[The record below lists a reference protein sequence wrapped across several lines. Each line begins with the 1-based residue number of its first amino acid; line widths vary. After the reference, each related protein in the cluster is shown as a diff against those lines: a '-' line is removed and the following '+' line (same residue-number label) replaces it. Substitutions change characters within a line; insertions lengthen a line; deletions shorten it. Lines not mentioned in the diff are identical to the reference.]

1 MWLMR
6 VQNKRKIIPWMLFAL
21 SVTVLTGILPA
32 VRIFLF
38 GYAVQQVISGVNVD
52 QLLMLMAWFAAAT
65 IGEKVMDS
73 LYGVALEGLRIHIG
87 RSAKELYVDRYN
99 EVPYQQLLNRSFS
112 ESAEKAANGLD
123 RGHRILTLGLDV
135 LSAGIMLISLGTAL
149 WFVTKIGC
157 LVMIVTFAFVV
168 FKQYKLGRQMF
179 NVENQLS
186 GQRIRENYY
195 RSTIMDV
202 HLGKERKLFGYSP
215 YIVNLWRNTFTEI
228 SKTNQTFLLTS
239 QKTTGVMQI
248 GQLLLISVAYM
259 VSILTASSSIGGLII
274 AFQLID
280 ELLGKANAF
289 VLELRL
295 FTSELLVSSNL
306 TRFLSAEAVNKTE
319 DSTKEAG
326 REVALNGVS
335 FTYPNSDRPVITDV
349 NMHFRTGELIGLVGE
364 NGAGKTTLCNIM
376 CGLLEPTEG
385 EVWMDGEHSTPADR
399 LRAISVAYADFSRF
413 PLNVQQN
420 IGLNHEWNDAAQLLV
435 QDIIH
440 RSGDKRL
447 GAGYSDGTELSG
459 GQWQRVAVA
468 RAMANTKNILVLD
481 EPTAAMDPVMEEVVV
496 RSIKQFVTQGK
507 AALLIAHR
515 VSTVM
520 HCDKVYVMADGQIV
534 QEGNPLRL
542 LEEDGVFREMYG
554 AQVALLRKQGS
565 VASVG

>member
-1 MWLMR
+1 MWLIR
-6 VQNKRKIIPWMLFAL
+6 VKNKRKIIPWFLFAL
-21 SVTVLTGILPA
+21 SVTFLTGILPA
-32 VRIFLF
+32 LRIFLF
-38 GYAVQQVISGVNVD
+38 GYAVQQVISGVNVE
-52 QLLMLMAWFAAAT
+52 QMIMLMAWFAAAT

-87 RSAKELYVDRYN
+87 RSAKDLYVDRYN
-99 EVPYQQLLNRSFS
+99 EVPYQKLLNPSFS
-112 ESAEKAANGLD
+112 ESAEKAADGLD

-135 LSAGIMLISLGTAL
+135 LSAGVMLISLGTAL

-157 LVMIVTFAFVV
+157 VVMIVTFAFVV

-202 HLGKERKLFGYSP
+202 QLGKERKLFGYSP

-228 SKTNQTFLLTS
+228 SKTNQSFLLTS
-239 QKTTGVMQI
+239 QKTTGLMQI

-295 FTSELLVSSNL
+295 FTSELLVASNL
-306 TRFLSAEAVNKTE
+306 TRFLSTDVPDNAEA
-319 DSTKEAG
+319 SSQEAN
-326 REVALNGVS
+326 REIILSGVS
-335 FTYPNSDRPVITDV
+335 FTYPNSDKPVLTDV
-349 NMHFRTGELIGLVGE
+349 SMHFRTGELVGLVGE
-364 NGAGKTTLCNIM
+364 NGAGKTTLCNII
-376 CGLLEPTEG
+376 CGLLEPEEG
-385 EVWMDGEHSTPADR
+385 EVWVDGEPSLSTSR
-399 LRAISVAYADFSRF
+399 LQSVAVAYADFARF
-413 PLNVQQN
+413 PLTAQQN
-420 IGLNHEWNDAAQLLV
+420 IGLHRDWSDTAQLLV
-435 QDIIH
+435 QDIIEQ
-440 RSGDKRL
+440 SGDKRL

-468 RAMANTKNILVLD
+468 RAMANTRTMLVLD
-481 EPTAAMDPVMEEVVV
+481 EPTAAMDPMMEESVV
-496 RSIKQFVTQGK
+496 RSIKQFVAQGK
-507 AALLIAHR
+507 ATLLIAHR

-520 HCDKVYVMADGQIV
+520 HCDKVYVMANGQIV
-534 QEGNPLRL
+534 QEGAPLQL